1 MSTYR
6 EYSRKITALNSMR
19 RITRTMRMVSA
30 GHLRRA
36 QEILVP
42 ARAYEADVRRVNSH
56 WADLPDTNHAK
67 RGAASA
73 RNALLIVISSD
84 RGLCGGFNGQL
95 IRHVREWLSDQRPRW
110 NRIRVTFIGK
120 RAWQV
125 LRRDVE
131 VRRMMPLPPRGLA
144 LDDAARMG
152 MEVAG
157 LFQARKYSAIY
168 LAYNRHLG
176 GIRSAPEVMTLL
188 SRSPAPA
195 STKVESKQKRPKT
208 IVEGDPD
215 DLVRRAQLRLVIA
228 RIRLAA
234 TESATAEHAARM
246 AAMDSASHNI
256 DKLIHEY
263 TLLRNAARQSSIT
276 RDLNEVVSAA
286 ESLAG

>member
-36 QEILVP
+36 QEVLVP
-42 ARAYEADVRRVNSH
+42 ARRYEADVRRLYEQLRPLAESERIRK
-56 WADLPDTNHAK
+56 P
-67 RGAASA
+67 GASS

-95 IRHVREWLSDQRPRW
+95 IRRVRGWLKDERPRW
-110 NRIRVTFIGK
+110 NRIRVTFVGK
-120 RAWQV
+120 RAWSA
-125 LRRDVE
+125 LRREVE
-131 VRRMMPLPPRGLA
+131 VRRMLPLPPRGLP

-152 MEVAG
+152 MEVAE
-157 LFQARKYSAIY
+157 LFQALKYSAVY

-176 GIRSAPEVMTLL
+176 GIRSEPEIATLL

-195 STKVESKQKRPKT
+195 AQAASASRSRDKLQT
-208 IVEGDPD
+208 EGEMEI
-215 DLVRRAQLRLVIA
+215 LFRSAQLRRVIA
-228 RIRLAA
+228 LIRLAA
-234 TESATAEHAARM
+234 VESATAEHAARM